1 MKFLAFPSRW
11 CRKGNVRRHW
21 RNILIWIL
29 LLACGT
35 EFWIRGPHRLLHATG
50 WNDFLSPYIQAK
62 AWAHGKDPYSARVL
76 ISLWPPENSRP
87 SWVDADAAQGTL
99 EKKRGMPTPYPLTS
113 LVVLSPLTF
122 LNWTWAMRLW
132 ICLSIGTVL
141 GSALALIS
149 ISDAT
154 LSEPRSQ
161 IFLAAVFALAPL
173 HTGLATANPV
183 ILAASLGIF
192 AVATARS
199 GRTKW
204 TGILI
209 ACAFCLKPT
218 IAIGL
223 LLYYAVRREFR
234 VVAISC
240 GASVVVELV
249 GIWRSA
255 KAGVPWL
262 SSYIAST
269 HRIFAPGSLADFTR
283 ADSVRFNMLNGQVL
297 FYPFVH
303 NAQSAN
309 LLAWLS
315 FFLLAA
321 CWVRLACHSGVSDI
335 LKISAVS
342 ILTLIPIYH
351 RFYDAVLLMWPIA
364 WSVFLA
370 RIRSLRAATLIM
382 IAPFLVPGAV
392 LLAIHTQA
400 GRIRPSIASEWWWN
414 TLVLSHEAWAVVL
427 LGVILLYSMSVERR
441 QATQK
446 QELAAR
452 FPDPVRKSARA

>member
-1 MKFLAFPSRW
+1 MQ
-11 CRKGNVRRHW
+11 KGNVRRDW

-29 LLACGT
+29 LAACGT
-35 EFWIRGPHRLLHATG
+35 EFWIRGPQRLLQATE

-62 AWAHGKDPYSARVL
+62 AWARGRDPYSAQVL

-87 SWVDADAAQGTL
+87 TWVDADAAQGTL

-113 LVVLSPLTF
+113 LVVLSPFTF
-122 LNWTWAMRLW
+122 LSWTWAMRLW

-149 ISDAT
+149 ICDAT
-154 LSEPRSQ
+154 LFEPRSQ

-173 HTGLATANPV
+173 HTGLATANPA

-192 AVATARS
+192 AVAAARS
-199 GRTKW
+199 GWKNW
-204 TGILI
+204 AGILL

-218 IAIGL
+218 IAIGW
-223 LLYYAVRREFR
+223 LLYYAVCRELG

-240 GASVVVELV
+240 GVSVAVELV

-262 SSYIAST
+262 SSYIANT

-297 FYPFVH
+297 FYTLVH

-309 LLAWLS
+309 LLAWLL

-321 CWVRLACHSGVSDI
+321 CWIRLTYRSSVSDI
-335 LKISAVS
+335 LKISAIS
-342 ILTLIPIYH
+342 ILILIPIYH
-351 RFYDAVLLMWPIA
+351 RFYDAVLLMWPLA

-370 RIRSLRAATLIM
+370 RKRSLRAATLTM
-382 IAPFLVPGAV
+382 VAPFLVPGAV
-392 LLAIHTQA
+392 LLAIHAQA
-400 GRIRPSIASEWWWN
+400 GRIRQSVASEWWWN

-427 LGVILLYSMSVERR
+427 LGIILLYSMSVERR
-441 QATQK
+441 RATHK
-446 QELAAR
+446 QELATAT
-452 FPDPVRKSARA
+452 FPDP